1 MAMSKCKE
9 CGKSISTLAKICPGC
24 GAPNPTG
31 KSSTS
36 KSKTEN
42 YKPKGVIQ
50 ILAAIGLVVAI
61 LWTAKGLFQAGSAG
75 YKQVKKSTSSISKTD
90 YRFTCEG
97 NAKTNYGG
105 LGLGPEHNTDEFF
118 IDEYNLRIKSDK
130 YILEM
135 TSNLRLQRPSQIF
148 ESNNHL
154 TITNSTIR
162 FNPDE
167 QFLKLVTG
175 SKDLKVKR
183 FTGSISLNTGNY
195 SSSLT
200 TIYKGDIIPVDFSGR
215 CFGLEQIK
223 KYIK

>member
-24 GAPNPTG
+24 GAPHTTG

-148 ESNNHL
+148 E
-154 TITNSTIR
+154 
-162 FNPDE
+162 
-167 QFLKLVTG
+167 
-175 SKDLKVKR
+175 
-183 FTGSISLNTGNY
+183 
-195 SSSLT
+195 
-200 TIYKGDIIPVDFSGR
+200 
-215 CFGLEQIK
+215 
-223 KYIK
+223 